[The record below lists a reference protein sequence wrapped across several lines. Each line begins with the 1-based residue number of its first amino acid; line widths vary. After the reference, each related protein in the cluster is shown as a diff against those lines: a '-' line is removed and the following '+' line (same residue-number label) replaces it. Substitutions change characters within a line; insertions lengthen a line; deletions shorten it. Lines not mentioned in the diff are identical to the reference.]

1 MVVVALLS
9 VYLVESVYVVS
20 VYLVV
25 NCTLGPCFS
34 SCKSVSTIDPLVC
47 LLKYI
52 FRSKQFDMLPTLFQ
66 WAYEYKLRAFSNGE
80 STPILD
86 RLVFKNLKALVGGKV
101 RLILTGGA
109 PLSPET
115 HNFIRTCF
123 HVPLV
128 QGCF

>member
-1 MVVVALLS
+1 
-9 VYLVESVYVVS
+9 
-20 VYLVV
+20 
-25 NCTLGPCFS
+25 
-34 SCKSVSTIDPLVC
+34 
-47 LLKYI
+47 
-52 FRSKQFDMLPTLFQ
+52 MLPTLFQ
-66 WAYEYKLRAFSNGE
+66 WAYEYKLQAFSNGE

-101 RLILTGGA
+101 RLIMTGGA

-128 QGCF
+128 QGCCLNYT